1 MLNRFHFDSVVNIFS
16 RTPAS
21 PIPVGRSWHTLTAVS
36 DTSLFLFGGLSVDCK
51 PMSKKTLPPFHLLL
65 FLDPFFSFWFDLK
78 VMGGCLM
85 LRQSYGENWSILL
98 IISRGRKMGDLM
110 IYILKYF
117 KRTYFIYVFPLSK
130 VVAHCVSG
138 QRRWC
143 DCVWGKLWLH
153 PSGRHCKFL
162 NLHYLFNYS

>member
-1 MLNRFHFDSVVNIFS
+1 MTQRWNWLFFNTGNQDERRSLPGPGCVDVDRNVHRLKHPVNVKQVSLYSVVNIFS

-51 PMSKKTLPPFHLLL
+51 PMSKKTLPPFYFLL

-85 LRQSYGENWSILL
+85 LRQSYGEKWSILL
-98 IISRGRKMGDLM
+98 IINQGRKDDLRLK
-110 IYILKYF
+110 IL
-117 KRTYFIYVFPLSK
+117 
-130 VVAHCVSG
+130 
-138 QRRWC
+138 
-143 DCVWGKLWLH
+143 
-153 PSGRHCKFL
+153 
-162 NLHYLFNYS
+162 